1 VKPGDLVEI
10 IDYGGYYSC
19 EPPRIGMIVGS
30 ISVWSDTIFPT
41 LVDGEIKYLAIHE
54 LRLVNLDDAGYDNT
68 KEKE

>member
-1 VKPGDLVEI
+1 MKPGDLVEI

-19 EPPRIGMIVGS
+19 EPPRIGIIVGPMPAWS
-30 ISVWSDTIFPT
+30 ILRFPT